1 MKAITLL
8 QPQKI
13 VFGTGCIQTFVED
26 YKKLG
31 CQRLFVLT
39 APPIMPLIEAPLE
52 ELRKAG
58 VSIEINQSLLAE
70 PTVNDF
76 KAILQEARSFGAD
89 SVVGIGGGSV
99 LDCTKLVAAFINSDQ
114 QAEDCFG
121 TGFVK
126 AKGLWFACLP
136 TTAGTGSEVSPNAIL
151 LDERDHLK
159 KGIVSPF
166 LIADAAYVD
175 PKLTWTVPAKV
186 TADTGMDAL
195 THCIEAYTNKFAHPS
210 VDIYALQ
217 GIRLISA
224 NLERAVR
231 NGQDVEAREALAFGS
246 LYGGLCLGPVNT
258 AAVHAL
264 SYPLGGEFHIPHG
277 LSNAILLPSVL
288 KFNIGSSESHQA
300 RLNGRVASDVGEAN
314 MPANIKRH
322 AEVAIALGC
331 QPGKDDNETA
341 MRGVE
346 FIYQLAEAVGIP
358 KKLSDLGIPQ
368 TAVDGMAK
376 AAMEVQRLLKNNPR
390 EVTEQDARDIYNS
403 LY

>member
-39 APPIMPLIEAPLE
+39 APPIMPLIEAPME
-52 ELRKAG
+52 ELRKTG
-58 VSIEINQSLLAE
+58 VSIEINQSLTAE

-288 KFNIGSSESHQA
+288 KFN
-300 RLNGRVASDVGEAN
+300 

-358 KKLSDLGIPQ
+358 QKLSDLGIPQ

>member
-1 MKAITLL
+1 MKQITLL

-13 VFGTGCIQTFVED
+13 VFGTGCIQTFVDD
-26 YKKLG
+26 YLKMGL
-31 CQRLFVLT
+31 QRLFVLT
-39 APPIMPLIEAPLE
+39 APPIRPLIEETLTALE
-52 ELRKAG
+52 NAG
-58 VSIEINQSLLAE
+58 VSVEVFQDIVAE

-76 KAILQEARSFGAD
+76 KKMLEIARQFKAD

-99 LDCTKLVAAFINSDQ
+99 LDVTKLIAALINSDQ
-114 QAEDCFG
+114 QVEDCFG
-121 TGFVK
+121 TGFIQK
-126 AKGLWFACLP
+126 KGLWFACLP

-166 LIADAAYVD
+166 LIADVAYVD

-217 GIRLISA
+217 GIRLIAA
-224 NLERAVR
+224 NLEKAVK
-231 NGQDVEAREALAFGS
+231 NGQDQEAREALAFGS

-277 LSNAILLPSVL
+277 LSNAILLPSVM
-288 KFNIGSSESHQA
+288 KFNA
-300 RLNGRVASDVGEAN
+300 
-314 MPANIKRH
+314 PAAMKRY
-322 AEVAIALGC
+322 AEVAIAMGC
-331 QPGKDDNETA
+331 EPGKNDEETA
-341 MRGVE
+341 QRGVD
-346 FIYQLAEAVGIP
+346 FIYQLADAVGIP
-358 KKLSDLGIPQ
+358 KKLTDLGIPQ

>member
-1 MKAITLL
+1 MKQITLL

-13 VFGTGCIQTFVED
+13 VFGTGCIQTLVED
-26 YKKLG
+26 YKKMGL
-31 CQRLFVLT
+31 QRLFVLT
-39 APPIMPLIEAPLE
+39 APPIRPLIEDTLA
-52 ELRKAG
+52 ELKSAG
-58 VSIEINQSLLAE
+58 VNIEVFQDIVAE

-76 KAILQEARSFGAD
+76 KKILEVARQFKAD
-89 SVVGIGGGSV
+89 SVVGVGGGSV
-99 LDCTKLVAAFINSDQ
+99 LDVTKLIAAFINSDQ
-114 QAEDCFG
+114 QVEDCFG
-121 TGFVK
+121 TGFIK
-126 AKGLWFACLP
+126 QKGLWFACLP

-166 LIADAAYVD
+166 LIADVAYVD

-217 GIRLISA
+217 GIRLIA
-224 NLERAVR
+224 AK
-231 NGQDVEAREALAFGS
+231 NGQDQEAREALAFGS

-277 LSNAILLPSVL
+277 LSNAILLPSVM
-288 KFNIGSSESHQA
+288 KF
-300 RLNGRVASDVGEAN
+300 N

-331 QPGKDDNETA
+331 QPGKNDEETA
-341 MRGVE
+341 QRGVD
-346 FIYQLAEAVGIP
+346 FIYQLADAVGIP
-358 KKLSDLGIPQ
+358 KKLTDLGIPQ

-376 AAMEVQRLLKNNPR
+376 AAMQVQRLLKNNPR

>member
-26 YKKLG
+26 YEKMGLK
-31 CQRLFVLT
+31 RLYVLT
-39 APPIMPLIEAPLE
+39 APPIRPLIEEAMDALTS
-52 ELRKAG
+52 AG
-58 VSIEINQSLLAE
+58 VAIEVFQDIVAE

-76 KAILQEARSFGAD
+76 KCILEKARRFQAD
-89 SVVGIGGGSV
+89 SVVGVGGGSV
-99 LDCTKLVAAFINSDQ
+99 LDVTKLVAAFINSEQ
-114 QAEDCFG
+114 QVEDCFG
-121 TGFVK
+121 TGFIQK
-126 AKGLWFACLP
+126 KGLWFACLP

-166 LIADAAYVD
+166 LIADVAYVD

-195 THCIEAYTNKFAHPS
+195 THCIEAYTNKFAHPA
-210 VDIYALQ
+210 VDIYALK
-217 GIRLISA
+217 GIQLIAA
-224 NLERAVR
+224 NLENAVK
-231 NGQDVEAREALAFGS
+231 NGQNQEAREALALGS

-277 LSNAILLPSVL
+277 LSNAILLPSVM
-288 KFNIGSSESHQA
+288 KF
-300 RLNGRVASDVGEAN
+300 N
-314 MPANIKRH
+314 MPANVKRY
-322 AEVAIALGC
+322 AEVAIAMGC
-331 QPGKDDNETA
+331 EPGKNDEETA
-341 MRGVE
+341 QRGVD
-346 FIYQLAEAVGIP
+346 FIYQLAAAVGIP
-358 KKLSDLGIPQ
+358 DKLTALGIPQ

-376 AAMEVQRLLKNNPR
+376 AAMQVQRLLKNNPR

>member
-1 MKAITLL
+1 M

-13 VFGTGCIQTFVED
+13 VFGTGCIQTLVDD
-26 YKKLG
+26 YKKMGLK
-31 CQRLFVLT
+31 RLFVLT
-39 APPIMPLIEAPLE
+39 APPILPLIEQPLA
-52 ELRKAG
+52 ELKTAG
-58 VSIEINQSLLAE
+58 ISIETYQDIVAE

-76 KAILQEARSFGAD
+76 KKILEVARGFKAD
-89 SVVGIGGGSV
+89 SVIGIGGGSV
-99 LDCTKLVAAFINSDQ
+99 LDLTKLVAAFIHSDQ
-114 QAEDCFG
+114 QVEDCFG
-121 TGFVK
+121 TGFIK

-217 GIRLISA
+217 GIRLIAA
-224 NLERAVR
+224 NLERAVK
-231 NGQDVEAREALAFGS
+231 NGKDVEAREALAFGS

-277 LSNAILLPSVL
+277 LSNAILLPSVM
-288 KFNIGSSESHQA
+288 KF
-300 RLNGRVASDVGEAN
+300 N
-314 MPANIKRH
+314 MPAAVERY
-322 AEVAIALGC
+322 AEVAVAFGLPKGR
-331 QPGKDDNETA
+331 TA
-341 MRGVE
+341 EGTAASGVD
-346 FIYQLAEAVGIP
+346 FIYRLAEAVGIP
-358 KKLSDLGIPQ
+358 DKLTALGIPQ

-376 AAMEVQRLLKNNPR
+376 AAMQVQRLLKNNPR

>member
-13 VFGTGCIQTFVED
+13 VFGTGCIETFTDD
-26 YKKLG
+26 YKQMGL
-31 CQRLFVLT
+31 QRLFVLT
-39 APPIMPLIEAPLE
+39 APPIRPLIEGTLD
-52 ELRKAG
+52 ELKAAG
-58 VSIEINQSLLAE
+58 IAVEVFQDIVAE

-76 KAILQEARSFGAD
+76 KRILEVARQFRAD

-99 LDCTKLVAAFINSDQ
+99 LDVTKLVAAFINSAQ
-114 QAEDCFG
+114 QVEDCFG
-121 TGFVK
+121 TGFIRR
-126 AKGLWFACLP
+126 KGLWFACLP

-217 GIRLISA
+217 GIRLIAA
-224 NLERAVR
+224 NLERAVTLAR
-231 NGQDVEAREALAFGS
+231 DNKPADLSDNPAYVEAREALAFGS

-277 LSNAILLPSVL
+277 LSNAILLPSVM
-288 KFNIGSSESHQA
+288 KF
-300 RLNGRVASDVGEAN
+300 N

-331 QPGKDDNETA
+331 EPGKNDEETA
-341 MRGVE
+341 QRGVD
-346 FIYQLAEAVGIP
+346 FIYRLAAAVGIP
-358 KKLSDLGIPQ
+358 DKLTALGIPQ

-376 AAMEVQRLLKNNPR
+376 AAMQVQRLLKNNPR
-390 EVTEQDARDIYNS
+390 EVTEQDARNIYNS

>member
-1 MKAITLL
+1 MKQITLL

-13 VFGTGCIQTFVED
+13 VFGTGCIQTFVDD
-26 YKKLG
+26 YLKMGL
-31 CQRLFVLT
+31 QRLFVLT
-39 APPIMPLIEAPLE
+39 APPIRPLIEETLTALTN
-52 ELRKAG
+52 AG
-58 VSIEINQSLLAE
+58 VGVEVFQDIVAE

-76 KAILQEARSFGAD
+76 KKMLEIARQFKAD

-99 LDCTKLVAAFINSDQ
+99 LDVTKLIAALINSTQ
-114 QAEDCFG
+114 QVEDCFG
-121 TGFVK
+121 TGFIQK
-126 AKGLWFACLP
+126 KGLWFACLP

-166 LIADAAYVD
+166 LIADVAYVD

-217 GIRLISA
+217 GIRLIAA
-224 NLERAVR
+224 NLEKAVK
-231 NGQDVEAREALAFGS
+231 NGQDQEAREALAFGS

-277 LSNAILLPSVL
+277 LSNAILLPSVM
-288 KFNIGSSESHQA
+288 KFNA
-300 RLNGRVASDVGEAN
+300 
-314 MPANIKRH
+314 PAAMKRY
-322 AEVAIALGC
+322 AEVAIAMGC
-331 QPGKDDNETA
+331 EPGKNDEETA
-341 MRGVE
+341 QRGVD
-346 FIYQLAEAVGIP
+346 FIYHLADAVGIP
-358 KKLSDLGIPQ
+358 KKLTDLGIPQ
-368 TAVDGMAK
+368 IAVDGMAK

>member
-13 VFGTGCIQTFVED
+13 VFGTGCIQTFVDD
-26 YKKLG
+26 YKKMGL
-31 CQRLFVLT
+31 QRLFVLT
-39 APPIMPLIEAPLE
+39 APPILPLIEEPLA
-52 ELRKAG
+52 ELKTAG
-58 VSIEINQSLLAE
+58 ISIEVFQDIVAE

-76 KAILQEARSFGAD
+76 KKILEVARQFKAD

-99 LDCTKLVAAFINSDQ
+99 LDVTKLVAAFLNSEQ
-114 QAEDCFG
+114 EVEDCFG
-121 TGFVK
+121 TGFIK
-126 AKGLWFACLP
+126 KKGLWFACLP

-195 THCIEAYTNKFAHPS
+195 THCIEAYTNKFAHPA
-210 VDIYALQ
+210 VDIYALK
-217 GIRLISA
+217 GIELIA
-224 NLERAVR
+224 NNLEEAVIKG
-231 NGQDVEAREALAFGS
+231 NNKEAREALALGS

-277 LSNAILLPSVL
+277 LSNAILLPSVM
-288 KFNIGSSESHQA
+288 KF
-300 RLNGRVASDVGEAN
+300 N
-314 MPANIKRH
+314 MPANVKRH
-322 AEVAIALGC
+322 AEVAVALGC
-331 QPGKDDNETA
+331 QPGKDDEETA
-341 MRGVE
+341 RHGVD
-346 FIYQLAEAVGIP
+346 FIYRLAAAVGIP
-358 KKLSDLGIPQ
+358 DKLTALRIPQ

-376 AAMEVQRLLKNNPR
+376 AAMQVQRLLKNNPR
-390 EVTEQDARDIYNS
+390 EVTEQDAREIYNS

>member
-1 MKAITLL
+1 MKQITLL

-13 VFGTGCIQTFVED
+13 VFGTGCIQTLVED
-26 YKKLG
+26 YKKMGL
-31 CQRLFVLT
+31 QRLFVLT
-39 APPIMPLIEAPLE
+39 APPIRPLIEDTLA
-52 ELRKAG
+52 ELKSAG
-58 VSIEINQSLLAE
+58 VNIEVFQDIVAE

-76 KAILQEARSFGAD
+76 KKILEVARQFKAD
-89 SVVGIGGGSV
+89 SVVGVGGGSV
-99 LDCTKLVAAFINSDQ
+99 LDVTKLIAAFINSEQ
-114 QAEDCFG
+114 QVEDCFG
-121 TGFVK
+121 TGFIK
-126 AKGLWFACLP
+126 QKGLWFACLP

-166 LIADAAYVD
+166 LIADVAYVD

-217 GIRLISA
+217 GIRLIAA
-224 NLERAVR
+224 NLEKAVK
-231 NGQDVEAREALAFGS
+231 NGQDQEAREALAFGS

-277 LSNAILLPSVL
+277 LSNAILLPSVM
-288 KFNIGSSESHQA
+288 KF
-300 RLNGRVASDVGEAN
+300 N

-331 QPGKDDNETA
+331 QPGKNDEETA
-341 MRGVE
+341 QRGVD
-346 FIYQLAEAVGIP
+346 FIYQLADAVGIP
-358 KKLSDLGIPQ
+358 KKLTDLGIPQ

-376 AAMEVQRLLKNNPR
+376 AAMQVQRLLKNNPR

>member
-13 VFGTGCIQTFVED
+13 VFGTGCIQNLVDD
-26 YKKLG
+26 YKQTGLR
-31 CQRLFVLT
+31 RLFVLT
-39 APPIMPLIEAPLE
+39 APPIRPLIDETLSQLQA
-52 ELRKAG
+52 AG
-58 VSIEINQSLLAE
+58 TNVEVYQDITAE
-70 PTVNDF
+70 PTLNDF
-76 KAILQEARSFGAD
+76 NSIVEQARRFGAD
-89 SVVGIGGGSV
+89 SVAGIGGGSV
-99 LDCTKLVAAFINSDQ
+99 LDVAKLVAAFAQSDQ
-114 QAEDCFG
+114 QAADCFG
-121 TGFVK
+121 TGLIRQ
-126 AKGLWFACLP
+126 KGLWLACLP

-166 LIADAAYVD
+166 LLADAAYVD

-195 THCIEAYTNKFAHPS
+195 THCIEAYTNKFAHPA

-217 GIRLISA
+217 GIRLIA
-224 NLERAVR
+224 AHLERAVSDGR
-231 NGQDVEAREALAFGS
+231 DVEAREALAFGS

-277 LSNAILLPSVL
+277 LSNAILLPSVM
-288 KFNIGSSESHQA
+288 KFNTP
-300 RLNGRVASDVGEAN
+300 AS
-314 MPANIKRH
+314 PKRY
-322 AEVAIALGC
+322 AEVAVAMGC
-331 QPGKDDNETA
+331 QPGQTDEETA
-341 MRGVE
+341 QRGVD
-346 FIYQLAEAVGIP
+346 FIYRLAAAVGIP
-358 KKLSDLGIPQ
+358 DKLTALGIPQ
-368 TAVDGMAK
+368 MAVDGMAR
-376 AAMEVQRLLKNNPR
+376 AAMQVQRLLKNNPR

>member
-13 VFGTGCIQTFVED
+13 VFGTGCIQTFTDD
-26 YKKLG
+26 YKKMGLR
-31 CQRLFVLT
+31 RLFVLT
-39 APPIMPLIEAPLE
+39 APPIRPLIEGTLD
-52 ELRKAG
+52 ELKAAG
-58 VSIEINQSLLAE
+58 IAVEVFQDIVAE

-76 KAILQEARSFGAD
+76 KRILELARQFQAD
-89 SVVGIGGGSV
+89 SVAGIGGGSV
-99 LDCTKLVAAFINSDQ
+99 LDVTKLVAAFIDSDQ
-114 QAEDCFG
+114 QVEDCFG
-121 TGFVK
+121 TGFIRR
-126 AKGLWFACLP
+126 KGLWFACLP

-166 LIADAAYVD
+166 LIADVAYVD

-217 GIRLISA
+217 GIRLIAA
-224 NLERAVR
+224 NLERAVTLAR
-231 NGQDVEAREALAFGS
+231 DNKPADLSDNPAYVEAREALAFGS

-277 LSNAILLPSVL
+277 LSNAILLPSVM
-288 KFNIGSSESHQA
+288 KF
-300 RLNGRVASDVGEAN
+300 N

-331 QPGKDDNETA
+331 EPGKNDEETA
-341 MRGVE
+341 QRGVD
-346 FIYQLAEAVGIP
+346 FIYRLAAAVGIP
-358 KKLSDLGIPQ
+358 DKLTALGIPQ

-376 AAMEVQRLLKNNPR
+376 AAMQVQRLLKNNPR

>member
-13 VFGTGCIQTFVED
+13 VFGTGCIQTLVDD
-26 YKKLG
+26 YKQLG
-31 CQRLFVLT
+31 KQRLFVLT
-39 APPIMPLIEAPLE
+39 APPIRPLIEDALAE
-52 ELRKAG
+52 MTAAG
-58 VSIEINQSLLAE
+58 ISIEVYDQVMAE
-70 PTVNDF
+70 PTLNDF
-76 KAILQEARSFGAD
+76 NRILEYARQFDAD

-99 LDCTKLVAAFINSDQ
+99 LDVAKLVAAFAKSEQ
-114 QAEDCFG
+114 QAADCFG
-121 TGFVK
+121 TGFIK
-126 AKGLWFACLP
+126 AKGLWLACLP
-136 TTAGTGSEVSPNAIL
+136 TTAGTGAEVSPNAIL

-159 KGIVSPF
+159 KGIVSPY
-166 LIADAAYVD
+166 LIVDAAYVD

-195 THCIEAYTNKFAHPS
+195 THCIEAYTNKFAHPA

-217 GIRLISA
+217 GIRLIAA
-224 NLERAVR
+224 NLERAVK
-231 NGQDVEAREALAFGS
+231 NGKDVEAREALALGS

-277 LSNAILLPSVL
+277 LSNAILLPSVM
-288 KFNIGSSESHQA
+288 KFN
-300 RLNGRVASDVGEAN
+300 R
-314 MPANIKRH
+314 PANLKRY
-322 AEVAIALGC
+322 AEVAVALGC
-331 QPGKDDNETA
+331 EPGKDDNETA
-341 MRGVE
+341 QRGVD
-346 FIYQLAEAVGIP
+346 FIYQLADTVGIP
-358 KKLSDLGIPQ
+358 KKLTDLGIPQ

>member
-13 VFGTGCIQTFVED
+13 VFGTGCIQTLVED
-26 YKKLG
+26 YRKLG
-31 CQRLFVLT
+31 FKKLFVLT
-39 APPIMPLIEAPLE
+39 APPIRPLIDEALAA
-52 ELRKAG
+52 LQADG
-58 VSIEINQSLLAE
+58 VTTEVFQDIVAE
-70 PTVNDF
+70 PTVTDF
-76 KAILQEARSFGAD
+76 KTILAHARRFGAD
-89 SVVGIGGGSV
+89 SVIGIGGGSV
-99 LDCTKLVAAFINSDQ
+99 LDVTKLVAAFIQSDQ
-114 QAEDCFG
+114 QVEDCFG
-121 TGFVK
+121 TGFIK
-126 AKGLWFACLP
+126 QKGLWFACLP

-159 KGIVSPF
+159 KGIVSPY

-195 THCIEAYTNKFAHPS
+195 THCIEAYTNKFAHPA

-224 NLERAVR
+224 NLERTVK
-231 NGQDVEAREALAFGS
+231 NGQDQEAREALALGS

-277 LSNAILLPSVL
+277 LSNAILLPSVM
-288 KFNIGSSESHQA
+288 KFNT
-300 RLNGRVASDVGEAN
+300 
-314 MPANIKRH
+314 PANLKRY
-322 AEVAIALGC
+322 AEVAVAMGC
-331 QPGKDDNETA
+331 APGRDDNETA
-341 MRGVE
+341 QRGVD
-346 FIYQLAEAVGIP
+346 FIYQLADAVGIP
-358 KKLSDLGIPQ
+358 KKLTDLGIPQ
-368 TAVDGMAK
+368 TAVPGMAK

-390 EVTEQDARDIYNS
+390 EVTEQDAREIYNS
-403 LY
+403 LF

>member
-13 VFGTGCIQTFVED
+13 VFGTGCIQTLVDD
-26 YKKLG
+26 YKQLG
-31 CQRLFVLT
+31 KQRLFVLT
-39 APPIMPLIEAPLE
+39 APPIRPLIEDALA
-52 ELRKAG
+52 ELTTAG
-58 VSIEINQSLLAE
+58 ISIEVYDQVMAE
-70 PTVNDF
+70 PTLNDF
-76 KAILQEARSFGAD
+76 NRILEYARQFDAD

-99 LDCTKLVAAFINSDQ
+99 LDVAKLVAAFAKSEQ
-114 QAEDCFG
+114 QAADCFG
-121 TGFVK
+121 TGFIK
-126 AKGLWFACLP
+126 AKGLWLACLP
-136 TTAGTGSEVSPNAIL
+136 TTAGTGAEVSPNAIL

-159 KGIVSPF
+159 KGIVSPY
-166 LIADAAYVD
+166 LVADAAYVD

-195 THCIEAYTNKFAHPS
+195 THCIEAYTNKFSHPA

-217 GIRLISA
+217 GIRLIAA
-224 NLERAVR
+224 NLERAVKD
-231 NGQDVEAREALAFGS
+231 GKDVEAREALALGS

-277 LSNAILLPSVL
+277 LSNAILLPSVM
-288 KFNIGSSESHQA
+288 KFN
-300 RLNGRVASDVGEAN
+300 R
-314 MPANIKRH
+314 PANLKRY
-322 AEVAIALGC
+322 AEVAVALGC
-331 QPGKDDNETA
+331 EPGKDDNETA
-341 MRGVE
+341 QRGVD
-346 FIYQLAEAVGIP
+346 FIYQLADTVGIP
-358 KKLSDLGIPQ
+358 KKLTDLGIPQ

>member
-13 VFGTGCIQTFVED
+13 VFGTGCIETFTED
-26 YKKLG
+26 YKKMGLK
-31 CQRLFVLT
+31 RLFVLT
-39 APPIMPLIEAPLE
+39 APPILPLIEEPLNV
-52 ELRKAG
+52 LKTAG
-58 VSIEINQSLLAE
+58 TSIEVFDQIMAE
-70 PTVNDF
+70 PTLNDF
-76 KAILQEARSFGAD
+76 NDIVERARQFDAD

-99 LDCTKLVAAFINSDQ
+99 LDVAKLVAAFAQSEQ
-114 QAEDCFG
+114 QAADCFG
-121 TGFVK
+121 TGFIK
-126 AKGLWFACLP
+126 KKGLWFACLP

-217 GIRLISA
+217 GIRLIAA
-224 NLERAVR
+224 NLERAVKD
-231 NGQDVEAREALAFGS
+231 GKDVEAREALAFGS

-277 LSNAILLPSVL
+277 LSNAILLPSVM
-288 KFNIGSSESHQA
+288 KFN
-300 RLNGRVASDVGEAN
+300 
-314 MPANIKRH
+314 MPSNIKRH
-322 AEVAIALGC
+322 AEVSIALGC
-331 QPGKDDNETA
+331 QPGKNDEETA
-341 MRGVE
+341 QRGVD
-346 FIYQLAEAVGIP
+346 FIYRLAAAVGIP
-358 KKLSDLGIPQ
+358 DKLTALGIPQ

-376 AAMEVQRLLKNNPR
+376 DAMQVQRLLKNNPR
-390 EVTEQDARDIYNS
+390 EVTEQDAKDIYNS

>member
-1 MKAITLL
+1 MKEITLL

-13 VFGTGCIQTFVED
+13 VFGTGCINKLVDD
-26 YKKLG
+26 YQKMGFK
-31 CQRLFVLT
+31 RLFVLT
-39 APPIMPLIEAPLE
+39 APPIRPLIEEPLAVLAE
-52 ELRKAG
+52 G
-58 VSIEINQSLLAE
+58 GISIEVVQDIVAE

-76 KAILQEARSFGAD
+76 KRILEQARRFGAD

-99 LDCTKLVAAFINSDQ
+99 LDVTKLVASFINSEQ
-114 QAEDCFG
+114 QVEDCFG
-121 TGFVK
+121 TGFIK

-159 KGIVSPF
+159 KGIVSPY

-175 PKLTWTVPAKV
+175 PKLTWSVPAKV

-195 THCIEAYTNKFAHPS
+195 THCIEAYTNKFAHPT

-217 GIRLISA
+217 GIRLIAA
-224 NLERAVR
+224 NLEKAVK
-231 NGQDVEAREALAFGS
+231 NGHDVEAREALALGS

-277 LSNAILLPSVL
+277 LSNAILLPSVM
-288 KFNIGSSESHQA
+288 KFN
-300 RLNGRVASDVGEAN
+300 R
-314 MPANIKRH
+314 PANLRRY
-322 AEVAIALGC
+322 AEVALALGC
-331 QPGKDDNETA
+331 EPGQDADETA
-341 MRGVE
+341 QHGVE
-346 FIYQLAEAVGIP
+346 FIYRLAEAVGIP
-358 KKLSDLGIPQ
+358 QKLTDLGIPQ
-368 TAVDGMAK
+368 TAVPGMAK

-390 EVTEQDARDIYNS
+390 EVTEQDALNIYNS

>member
-13 VFGTGCIQTFVED
+13 VFGTGCIQTLVED
-26 YKKLG
+26 YKKMGLR
-31 CQRLFVLT
+31 RLFVLT
-39 APPIMPLIEAPLE
+39 APPILPLIEEPLDD
-52 ELRKAG
+52 LKGAG
-58 VSIEINQSLLAE
+58 ISIEVFQNIVAE

-76 KAILQEARSFGAD
+76 KRILEVARQFKAD

-99 LDCTKLVAAFINSDQ
+99 LDVTKLVAAFIHSGQ
-114 QAEDCFG
+114 QVEDCFG
-121 TGFVK
+121 TGFIK
-126 AKGLWFACLP
+126 ARGLWFACLP

-195 THCIEAYTNKFAHPS
+195 THCIEAYTNKFAHPA
-210 VDIYALQ
+210 VDIYALK
-217 GIRLISA
+217 GIELIA
-224 NLERAVR
+224 GNLEKAV
-231 NGQDVEAREALAFGS
+231 NDGNDKEAREALALGS

-277 LSNAILLPSVL
+277 LSNAILLPSVM
-288 KFNIGSSESHQA
+288 KFNMS
-300 RLNGRVASDVGEAN
+300 
-314 MPANIKRH
+314 ANIKRH

-331 QPGKDDNETA
+331 EPETNDEETA
-341 MRGVE
+341 QRGVD
-346 FIYQLAEAVGIP
+346 FIYQLADAVGIP
-358 KKLSDLGIPQ
+358 KKLTDLGIPQ

-376 AAMEVQRLLKNNPR
+376 AAMQVQRLLKNNPR

>member
-13 VFGTGCIQTFVED
+13 VFGTGCIQTFTDD
-26 YKKLG
+26 YLALG
-31 CQRLFVLT
+31 LKRLFVLT
-39 APPIMPLIEAPLE
+39 APPIRPLLEQPLAALQAKGVAIE
-52 ELRKAG
+52 
-58 VSIEINQSLLAE
+58 VFQDIVAE
-70 PTVNDF
+70 PTVSDF
-76 KAILQEARSFGAD
+76 NHIIALARQFRAD

-99 LDCTKLVAAFINSDQ
+99 LDVSKLVAAFINSQ
-114 QAEDCFG
+114 QQVEQCFG
-121 TGFVK
+121 TGFIRE
-126 AKGLWFACLP
+126 KGVWLACLP

-159 KGIVSPF
+159 KGIVSPY

-195 THCIEAYTNKFAHPS
+195 THCIEAYTNKFAHPA

-217 GIRLISA
+217 GIRLIAA
-224 NLERAVR
+224 NLERAVKD
-231 NGQDVEAREALAFGS
+231 GTDVEAREAMAFGS

-277 LSNAILLPSVL
+277 LSNAILLPSVM
-288 KFNIGSSESHQA
+288 KFN
-300 RLNGRVASDVGEAN
+300 
-314 MPANIKRH
+314 MPSAVRRY
-322 AEVAIALGC
+322 AEVAVAMGC
-331 QPGKDDNETA
+331 QPGRDDDETA
-341 MRGVE
+341 RRGVD
-346 FIYQLAEAVGIP
+346 FIYRLADAVGIP
-358 KKLSDLGIPQ
+358 KTLTALNIPQ
-368 TAVDGMAK
+368 TAVDGMAR

>member
-13 VFGTGCIQTFVED
+13 VFGTGCIETFTED

-31 CQRLFVLT
+31 LQRLMVLT
-39 APPIMPLIEAPLE
+39 APPILPLIEEPLAS
-52 ELRKAG
+52 LKAAG
-58 VSIEINQSLLAE
+58 VSIEIFQNILAE

-76 KAILQEARSFGAD
+76 KKILEVARQFKAD

-99 LDCTKLVAAFINSDQ
+99 LDVTKLVAAFINSDQ
-114 QAEDCFG
+114 QVEDCFG
-121 TGFVK
+121 TGFIK

-159 KGIVSPF
+159 KGIVSPS

-175 PKLTWTVPAKV
+175 PKLTWPVPSKV

-217 GIRLISA
+217 GIRLIAA
-224 NLERAVR
+224 NLEKAVKD
-231 NGQDVEAREALAFGS
+231 GKDVEAREALAFGS

-277 LSNAILLPSVL
+277 LSNAILLPSVM
-288 KFNIGSSESHQA
+288 KF
-300 RLNGRVASDVGEAN
+300 N
-314 MPANIKRH
+314 MPANVKRH

-331 QPGKDDNETA
+331 EPGKNDEETA
-341 MRGVE
+341 QRGVD
-346 FIYQLAEAVGIP
+346 FIYRLAAAVGIP
-358 KKLSDLGIPQ
+358 DKLTALGIPQ
-368 TAVDGMAK
+368 TSVPGMAK
-376 AAMEVQRLLKNNPR
+376 AAMQVQRLLKNNPR
-390 EVTEQDARDIYNS
+390 EVTEQDALDIYNS

>member
-1 MKAITLL
+1 MKSITLL

-13 VFGTGCIQTFVED
+13 VFGTGCIETFVED

-31 CQRLFVLT
+31 FKQLFVVT
-39 APPIMPLIEAPLE
+39 APPIMPLIEDAMMQLQ
-52 ELRKAG
+52 KAG
-58 VSIEINQSLLAE
+58 IGWTVYSNIKAE

-76 KAILQEARSFGAD
+76 MEVLGMARSFGAD

-99 LDCTKLVAAFINSDQ
+99 LDVAKLVAAFTNSSQ
-114 QAEDCFG
+114 RVEDCFG
-121 TGFVK
+121 TGFIK
-126 AKGLWFACLP
+126 AKGLWLACLP

-159 KGIVSPF
+159 KGIVSPY
-166 LIADAAYVD
+166 LLADAAYVD

-195 THCIEAYTNKFAHPS
+195 THCLEAYTNKFAHPS

-217 GIRLISA
+217 GIHLIAA
-224 NLERAVR
+224 NLKRAVD
-231 NGQDVEAREALAFGS
+231 NGSDVEAREALAFGS

-277 LSNAILLPSVL
+277 LSNAILLPSVM
-288 KFNIGSSESHQA
+288 KFNMS
-300 RLNGRVASDVGEAN
+300 AN
-314 MPANIKRH
+314 VKRH

-331 QPGKDDNETA
+331 EPGKNDEETA
-341 MRGVE
+341 RRGVD
-346 FIYQLAEAVGIP
+346 FIYRLAESVGIP
-358 KKLSDLGIPQ
+358 GKLTDLGIPQ
-368 TAVDGMAK
+368 SAVDGMAT
-376 AAMEVQRLLKNNPR
+376 AAMQVQRLLKNNPR
-390 EVTEQDARDIYNS
+390 EVTEQDARNIYNS